1 MTNDGYSPMAWIT
14 LTEAHVTACL
24 SGVELSAWRKAA
36 LAPGQ
41 ADPVADALTRVTNE
55 VRGYIRA
62 SMVGTLD
69 AGNTIPDELLDSAMA
84 LVVAKLSTRLP
95 IPLTQERKDARD
107 AAMDQL
113 KDVAA
118 RRFRLATSLEPAQDQ
133 PGGVELASGDGQRP
147 TSTQLNGLF

>member
-1 MTNDGYSPMAWIT
+1 MAWIT

-24 SGVELSAWRKAA
+24 SGVELAAWRKAA
-36 LAPGQ
+36 LAAGQ
-41 ADPVADALTRVTNE
+41 DDPVQATLNRVTNE

-62 SMVGTLD
+62 SMVDALD

-84 LVVAKLSTRLP
+84 LVVAKLATRLP
-95 IPLTQERKDARD
+95 IPLTQERKEARD

-118 RRFRLATSLEPAQDQ
+118 RRFRLSSTVTPSDDQ
-133 PGGVELASGDGQRP
+133 PGGVELASGDGNTP
-147 TSTQLNGLF
+147 SAASLNGLF